1 LAPAKLFEFENALF
15 VLLEQVQA
23 QTNHI
28 DKEMDMRDAYG
39 IMCSLWQGFI
49 SP

>member
-1 LAPAKLFEFENALF
+1 VLQIQGHPPRKLALAKLFEFEYDLF

-28 DKEMDMRDAYG
+28 DKEMDVRDA
-39 IMCSLWQGFI
+39 
-49 SP
+49 